1 MSSLLRLWDLNGK
14 EAAVPL
20 GFVVPVLAIC
30 VISAGRALLSLPEIL
45 FRYIQGQSFHFNGGK
60 EDL

>member
-1 MSSLLRLWDLNGK
+1 MLWLRDVYGK
-14 EAAVPL
+14 EAAVPLGL

-30 VISAGRALLSLPEIL
+30 VISASGALLRLPEIL

-60 EDL
+60 EDS